1 MGNLQYLYK
10 IYVKR
15 NQLSCYY
22 NSLLLLEE
30 EVISKTNI
38 RIFIYLNSFLSLLV
52 HSKLHTKYYSVS
64 VFLAAVAILTIYDRR
79 HYEFKYKYK

>member
-22 NSLLLLEE
+22 SLLLLEE

-52 HSKLHTKYYSVS
+52 HSKLHTNNHTI

-79 HYEFKYKYK
+79 H